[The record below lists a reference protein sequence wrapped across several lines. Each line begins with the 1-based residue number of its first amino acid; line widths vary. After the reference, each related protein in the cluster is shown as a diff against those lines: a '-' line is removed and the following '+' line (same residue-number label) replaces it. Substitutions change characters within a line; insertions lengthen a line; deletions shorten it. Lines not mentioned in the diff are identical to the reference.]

1 MICIVKEDSHIFQ
14 RGKHTHTYTHTHT
27 HTHTLHL
34 LGRGNNT
41 SGCTAL
47 LLLVRYFP
55 VIVWENFGS
64 LQSPGSSFHIGEI
77 KDITLVI
84 KNVPFP

>member
-1 MICIVKEDSHIFQ
+1 MHSEGGHSYFPKGEK
-14 RGKHTHTYTHTHT
+14 KHTSFAGKRKQCSW
-27 HTHTLHL
+27 LH
-34 LGRGNNT
+34 
-41 SGCTAL
+41 SAAAL
-47 LLLVRYFP
+47 CYLA

-84 KNVPFP
+84 KNVSFP